1 MTVESNT
8 DRIVKTVDIRA
19 GIDRVW
25 RALTDHEEFGSW
37 FQVKLDGPFIV
48 GTRSTGHITYPGFEH
63 EPWESFIKET
73 KAPSYFAFT
82 WHPYAVDH
90 SIDYSKEPPT
100 LVEFKLEPIE
110 AGTRLTV
117 IESGFD
123 ALPAERRPLAL
134 RMNEGGWEEQVGNIK
149 RHAENGR

>member
-1 MTVESNT
+1 M
-8 DRIVKTVDIRA
+8 
-19 GIDRVW
+19 
-25 RALTDHEEFGSW
+25 
-37 FQVKLDGPFIV
+37 
-48 GTRSTGHITYPGFEH
+48 
-63 EPWESFIKET
+63 

-100 LVEFKLEPIE
+100 LVEFRLEPIE